1 VTCIVA
7 VDPARVESLENLVS
21 RSVVSLFLSFKIVRL
36 CRVPLHFVVVLQVMC
51 ARRILDL
58 TELLFLVVEHFY
70 LDWHI
75 QATSR
80 QLLIHFHRVDGLVVK
95 DG

>member
-1 VTCIVA
+1 
-7 VDPARVESLENLVS
+7 
-21 RSVVSLFLSFKIVRL
+21 
-36 CRVPLHFVVVLQVMC
+36 VVVLQVMC